1 MFFFIVQTEVND
13 KDNVKDRES
22 ATEASDAALSIAKE
36 AIVSMKDADN
46 TNSLTPKQENQKAEL
61 NDTINVKD
69 HEPAMDVSDVALS
82 VLNKTTTPEATHVKT
97 EMEDASHAEERESAM
112 EASDEASSLAKLQ

>member
-1 MFFFIVQTEVND
+1 
-13 KDNVKDRES
+13 
-22 ATEASDAALSIAKE
+22 
-36 AIVSMKDADN
+36 MKDADN

-82 VLNKTTTPEATHVKT
+82 VLNKTTTPEATHVKV
-97 EMEDASHAEERESAM
+97 A
-112 EASDEASSLAKLQ
+112 LF